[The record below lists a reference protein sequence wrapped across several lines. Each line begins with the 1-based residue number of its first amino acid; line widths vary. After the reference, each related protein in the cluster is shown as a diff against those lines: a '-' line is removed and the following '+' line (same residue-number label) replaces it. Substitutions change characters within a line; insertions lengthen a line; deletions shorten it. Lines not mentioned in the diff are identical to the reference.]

1 MKLQDIKFKAK
12 SLLDGK
18 WIEGDLMRINGLCL
32 IRNSTSITEV
42 DPTTVCQ
49 YTEVVDVYS
58 DKELWEHD
66 LLKDTKYGMI
76 YEVLYDNINGC
87 FSVKPTSGKWQHTL
101 KLLSVF
107 IRSYDYI
114 NLGSKFDK
122 EV

>member
-18 WIEGDLMRINGLCL
+18 WIEGDLMRIDGLCL

>member
-18 WIEGDLMRINGLCL
+18 WIEGDLMRIDGLCL

-101 KLLSVF
+101 TLLSVF

>member
-1 MKLQDIKFKAK
+1 M
-12 SLLDGK
+12 
-18 WIEGDLMRINGLCL
+18 
-32 IRNSTSITEV
+32 T
-42 DPTTVCQ
+42 PTTVCQ